1 MPESTDKTAED
12 IYADVAKLSAAER
25 DKLVAMLNQDYPQ
38 AAAAA
43 KIDTAWADELRRRV
57 ELLRAGQMA
66 TVPADEA
73 IQRARARLA
82 AGRK

>member
-12 IYADVAKLSAAER
+12 LYAEASKLSPAER

-38 AAAAA
+38 PASAA
-43 KIDTAWADELRRRV
+43 KSDKAWADELRRRV
-57 ELLRAGQMA
+57 ELLRAGRMT
-66 TVPADEA
+66 TVSADEA
-73 IQRARARLA
+73 IQHARARLA

>member
-12 IYADVAKLSAAER
+12 IFAEAAKLSPAER
-25 DKLVAMLNQDYPQ
+25 EKLVAMLNQDYPQ
-38 AAAAA
+38 PASAA
-43 KIDTAWADELRRRV
+43 KIDKVWADELRRRV
-57 ELLRAGQMA
+57 DLLRAGQMA